1 VDYAVIVLLN
11 VNLELA
17 KDDRS
22 RIFTDHDERVP
33 DVDHDLLFV
42 DYGLDSHDL
51 SDDVLEGV

>member
-1 VDYAVIVLLN
+1 MDYAITVLLQ
-11 VNLELA
+11 VNLELT

-42 DYGLDSHDL
+42 DDGLDSYDL
-51 SDDVLEGV
+51 SNDVLEGV